1 MAIIAYGD
9 ELNSYVAQRML
20 ELMRAGGDTVG
31 FFRLWPMSGTASYD
45 SARVVIG
52 RAPTV
57 IFAMNV
63 RPIAAKGSI
72 ALPDSLARL
81 ITMTDSVKPTV
92 LVSLGS
98 PYLLNQTPT
107 VKSYLIAWSGVR
119 PAERA
124 AARALLGWSPI
135 RGKLPIR
142 IPPAYL
148 IGAGLTVSDSTLPP
162 VKPPA
167 HVIIP

>member
-1 MAIIAYGD
+1 MRDTSGIVARLRANRSRMAIIAYGD
-9 ELNSYVAQRML
+9 ELNSYVGQRML

-72 ALPDSLARL
+72 ALPDSLARCYRPMSHMRRKL
-81 ITMTDSVKPTV
+81 RCRRSRTPPTP
-92 LVSLGS
+92 SRS
-98 PYLLNQTPT
+98 PHTIRDRNANCECRSADL
-107 VKSYLIAWSGVR
+107 
-119 PAERA
+119 
-124 AARALLGWSPI
+124 ARHS
-135 RGKLPIR
+135 
-142 IPPAYL
+142 
-148 IGAGLTVSDSTLPP
+148 
-162 VKPPA
+162 
-167 HVIIP
+167 